1 LLVLINAN
9 RNPADR
15 GVTLKMESMKFLL
28 TTSFYPPYHLG
39 GDAIHVKYLSEE
51 LQSRGHEVHV
61 LYSLDAYTVKKKH
74 FSQKNEQTEIYT
86 YPVKTHFNS
95 SSYAAYL
102 LGNSTAITTKFDSL
116 INQIKPDVIH
126 HHNISLLGYNL
137 LKKRSNYLNLFTA
150 HDYWLVCQQ
159 NNLLKGRAVLCQHQH
174 KGSCFFCS
182 LNCKRPP
189 QIWRLFTGFKK
200 AIEDIDLIIAPSNF
214 VARILK
220 NKISAK
226 TIVLPNFVPTPP
238 SNIGP
243 ANFENYF
250 LFVGMLE
257 KHKGILDLLQVVKD
271 LKRAINPKLVI
282 LGEGS
287 LKNTVIGFTKKNSLS
302 SSIFYRGF
310 VEKKEELY
318 PLYKNA
324 LALIIPSICAENAPL
339 TALEALSVGSPV
351 IASNVGGLPEIVGKY
366 DEKLLFN
373 NWIELEN
380 ILLNFKKTN
389 LDSEKAKTVYY
400 QNFSADAYV
409 GKYIANINR
418 LNN

>member
-1 LLVLINAN
+1 
-9 RNPADR
+9 
-15 GVTLKMESMKFLL
+15 MFFL
-28 TTSFYPPYHLG
+28 FPQ
-39 GDAIHVKYLSEE
+39 
-51 LQSRGHEVHV
+51 LQAASSNLEV
-61 LYSLDAYTVKKKH
+61 
-74 FSQKNEQTEIYT
+74 IY
-86 YPVKTHFNS
+86 
-95 SSYAAYL
+95 
-102 LGNSTAITTKFDSL
+102 GI
-116 INQIKPDVIH
+116 QE
-126 HHNISLLGYNL
+126 
-137 LKKRSNYLNLFTA
+137 
-150 HDYWLVCQQ
+150 
-159 NNLLKGRAVLCQHQH
+159 
-174 KGSCFFCS
+174 
-182 LNCKRPP
+182 
-189 QIWRLFTGFKK
+189 

-220 NKISAK
+220 NKVSAK

-400 QNFSADAYV
+400 TKFSADAYV